1 MIGLGTTA
9 RFNASSCSRLCTT
22 VSMLF
27 TAIMGKSFS
36 SKKPS
41 SNKIGLIIPLERN
54 DNASSKRATAKQSTM
69 LSKADETNTTP

>member
-1 MIGLGTTA
+1 
-9 RFNASSCSRLCTT
+9 
-22 VSMLF
+22 MLF

-41 SNKIGLIIPLERN
+41 NNKIGLIMPLERN